1 MGRNNNER
9 RDFYG
14 KSIAQKKRNKN
25 EKRNKSECNKN
36 EWWQYF
42 FSKFAQENLFMT
54 AENAKGDYE
63 QAKSVI
69 LATDNFRDQVINHL
83 GSQQFLGNFKMSESL
98 VNECTKQ
105 QDM

>member
-1 MGRNNNER
+1 
-9 RDFYG
+9 
-14 KSIAQKKRNKN
+14 
-25 EKRNKSECNKN
+25 
-36 EWWQYF
+36 
-42 FSKFAQENLFMT
+42 MT